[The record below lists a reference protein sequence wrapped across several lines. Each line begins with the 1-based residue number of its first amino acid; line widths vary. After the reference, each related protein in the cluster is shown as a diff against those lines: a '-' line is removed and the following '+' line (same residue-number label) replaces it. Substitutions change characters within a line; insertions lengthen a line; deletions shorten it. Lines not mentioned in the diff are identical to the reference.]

1 MINSYWGGRVINRRA
16 VLNVLAGVGSAIG
29 AGSVLGAPLGTVL
42 DAKPFAQT
50 KTWSCWA
57 AAAVIL
63 LEWKNKIPISE
74 LQMAQMAGPNY
85 VAAFNGNTGLNGTEF
100 SEFAKALHFKTEAP
114 QNFTPTG
121 YHDLLKAHG
130 PLWVGS
136 RLDAATAKSRRHIRV
151 LRGVTGDGT
160 SAGSTAWVLDPDGG
174 KDYQSTMPKFSME
187 LEQIAKEEIGA
198 GQDLYPQIIRLA

>member
-1 MINSYWGGRVINRRA
+1 MAWIALKKLI
-16 VLNVLAGVGSAIG
+16 GSSAS
-29 AGSVLGAPLGTVL
+29 AEYS
-42 DAKPFAQT
+42 FAQT
-50 KTWSCWA
+50 KTQSCWA

-63 LEWKNKIPISE
+63 LEWKAKIPTSE

-85 VAAFNGNTGLNGTEF
+85 VVAFNANTGLNGTEF
-100 SEFAKALHFKTEAP
+100 SEFARALNFKTEAP
-114 QNFTPTG
+114 QNLTPTG

-136 RLDAATAKSRRHIRV
+136 RLDAGTASTRRHIRV

-160 SAGSTAWVLDPDGG
+160 ATGSTAWVLDPDGG
-174 KDYQSTMPKFSME
+174 RDYQITVAKFSME

-198 GQDLYPQIIRLA
+198 GHDLYPRIIRLP